1 VCKATNCD
9 SFDVKM
15 RGPKD
20 RLQEFL
26 AKPSLWQGKTLVVK
40 YQYISK
46 YGIPI
51 FPVGER
57 FKD

>member
-1 VCKATNCD
+1 
-9 SFDVKM
+9 M
-15 RGPKD
+15 RGPKE
-20 RLQEFL
+20 RLAEFL
-26 AKPSLWQGKTLVVK
+26 SNPNLWQGKELVVK

-57 FKD
+57 FKDEL